1 MSTSSLAQGLAFADT
16 AADPVNADAD
26 LVRRARRGDTA
37 AQRALFVTHAPSVG
51 RLLRR
56 LLGRATDVEDGVQH
70 TFLVAFERLSDLQ
83 RPELFRQWVFT
94 IATRHARRAYW
105 FDKLRSVVRLE
116 TSGEDASL
124 WDARELSFGLG
135 ADERAEL
142 VFAGRRLAALPMSLR
157 EPWVLRFIEGCSLEE
172 ISDIC
177 GCSLA
182 TTKRRLEQAQ
192 RGIEGAQNR

>member
-1 MSTSSLAQGLAFADT
+1 M
-16 AADPVNADAD
+16 
-26 LVRRARRGDTA
+26 RARRGDTG
-37 AQRALFVTHAPSVG
+37 AQRKLFVTHAPAVA

-56 LLGRATDVEDGVQH
+56 LLGRDLDVEDGVQH
-70 TFLVAFERLSDLQ
+70 TFLVAFERLADLQ
-83 RPELFRQWVFT
+83 RPDLFRQWVLT

-105 FDKLRSVVRLE
+105 FDKLRKVVRLE
-116 TSGEDASL
+116 TSSEDSSL
-124 WDARELSFGLG
+124 WDSRELSFGLA

-142 VFAGRRLAALPMSLR
+142 VFAGRRLAGLPMSLR
-157 EPWVLRFIEGCSLEE
+157 EPWVLRFVEGFSLEE

-192 RGIEGAQNR
+192 RGIEGAQKR